1 MFLFGL
7 FAVFGFLCAWC
18 FLVVCGVV
26 LPPFFVFTPVEL
38 HHTAIA
44 LRTQEASAV
53 SASPAVIRI
62 ASKHLHNDLARAIE
76 KNIPSFW
83 HIHPQSTV
91 GTFWR
96 PIVPVSP
103 CQWQFWPSAMGP
115 VLQLSNAEVRK

>member
-7 FAVFGFLCAWC
+7 FAVFGFLFAWC

-26 LPPFFVFTPVEL
+26 LPPFFTLVEL

-53 SASPAVIRI
+53 SASPAVLRI

-76 KNIPSFW
+76 ALEQKKIVFVCFLVCFFSGLCAWHHCDYLVTLPGREAFTYLGDSFFC
-83 HIHPQSTV
+83 I
-91 GTFWR
+91 
-96 PIVPVSP
+96 
-103 CQWQFWPSAMGP
+103 
-115 VLQLSNAEVRK
+115 N